1 MQKRLV
7 TTALIVAM
15 LAWAGGCRKGEAPS
29 PDVWA
34 EVNGTQIQRSE
45 VEQYFR
51 TQGNPD
57 APAPSREE
65 ALSMMLNILDNLI
78 NNEILLER
86 AQKLGL
92 AASDGEVED
101 KFTELK
107 SPYTEDE
114 FQRQLKMRG
123 VTVDDLKKNI
133 REQLSIEKLINRE
146 VVSKIAITDQDVSDF
161 YNQNRQQFTFA
172 ETQYRLAQIVVTPQ
186 KDAEVRNRKNDD
198 ATTDAEARRKAAAL
212 LQQLKNGADFSELA
226 MDYSEDPQTAG
237 SGGDLGYVPESS
249 LGKGGAA
256 LQKAVMALKP
266 GEFSDVIVVPD
277 AYVIVK
283 LVSKQPAGQR
293 DLNDPTVQS
302 TIRDALRTRKEQLL
316 RTAYLTE
323 ARDEAKVSN
332 YLAQQVIE
340 SAGRLPDISSALA
353 TPAAP
358 TAPDVQPAPAPS
370 PDAAPTPQ
378 Q

>member
-1 MQKRLV
+1 MRNGVIQKRLIS
-7 TTALIVAM
+7 AGLIVAT

-45 VEQYFR
+45 VEQYYR
-51 TQGNPD
+51 TQSNPD
-57 APAPSREE
+57 APTPSREE
-65 ALSMMLNILDNLI
+65 AMSMMLNILDNLI

-107 SPYTEDE
+107 SPYTDDD
-114 FQRQLKMRG
+114 FQRQLKLRG

-146 VVSKIAITDQDVSDF
+146 VVSKITITDQDVTDF
-161 YNQNRQQFTFA
+161 YNQNRQQFNVA
-172 ETQYRLAQIVVTPQ
+172 ETQYRLAQIVVTPH
-186 KDAEVRNRKNDD
+186 KDPEVRNRKNDD
-198 ATTDAEARRKAAAL
+198 ATTDAEARRKVAAL
-212 LQQLKNGADFSELA
+212 EQQLKNGADFSELA
-226 MDYSEDPQTAG
+226 MDYSEDPQTAS

-249 LGKGGAA
+249 LGQSNPMLK
-256 LQKAVMALKP
+256 KVVMALKP
-266 GEFSDVIVVPD
+266 GETSDVIVLPD
-277 AYVIVK
+277 SYRIVK
-283 LVSKQPAGQR
+283 LVAKEAPGQR
-293 DLNDPTVQS
+293 DLNDPSVQS

-316 RTAYLTE
+316 RTAYLSD
-323 ARDEAKVSN
+323 ARDGAKVEN

-340 SAGRLPDISSALA
+340 SAGRLPDLSSSM
-353 TPAAP
+353 TP
-358 TAPDVQPAPAPS
+358 PS
-370 PDAAPTPQ
+370 PDAPPASPPDAPPPQ

>member
-1 MQKRLV
+1 MRNRLISV
-7 TTALIVAM
+7 TLIVAT

-45 VEQYFR
+45 VEQYYR
-51 TQGNPD
+51 TQSNPD

-65 ALSMMLNILDNLI
+65 AMSMMLNILDNLI

-114 FQRQLKMRG
+114 FQRQLKLRG

-146 VVSKIAITDQDVSDF
+146 VVSKITITDQDVTDF
-161 YNQNRQQFTFA
+161 YNQNRQQFNVA
-172 ETQYRLAQIVVTPQ
+172 ETQYRLAQIVVTPH
-186 KDAEVRNRKNDD
+186 KDPEVRNRKNDD
-198 ATTDAEARRKAAAL
+198 ATTDAEARRKVAAL

-226 MDYSEDPQTAG
+226 MDYSEDPQTAS

-249 LGKGGAA
+249 LGQSNPA
-256 LQKAVMALKP
+256 LKKAVMALKP
-266 GEFSDVIVVPD
+266 GEISDVIVLPD
-277 AYVIVK
+277 SYRILK
-283 LVSKQPAGQR
+283 LVAEEAPGQR
-293 DLNDPTVQS
+293 DLNDPSVQS
-302 TIRDALRTRKEQLL
+302 TIRDALRTRQEQLL
-316 RTAYLTE
+316 RTAYLSD
-323 ARDEAKVSN
+323 ARDDAKVEN

-340 SAGRLPDISSALA
+340 SAGRLPDISSATGPVPA
-353 TPAAP
+353 SDTPPAADAPAAP
-358 TAPDVQPAPAPS
+358 
-370 PDAAPTPQ
+370 Q

>member
-1 MQKRLV
+1 MQKLRMQKRLISA
-7 TTALIVAM
+7 ALIVAT

-34 EVNGTQIQRSE
+34 EVNGTQIPRSE
-45 VEQYFR
+45 VEQYYR
-51 TQGNPD
+51 TQANPD

-114 FQRQLKMRG
+114 FQRQLKLRG

-146 VVSKIAITDQDVSDF
+146 VVAKITITDQDVTDF
-161 YNQNRQQFTFA
+161 YNQNRQQFNVA
-172 ETQYRLAQIVVTPQ
+172 ETQYRLAQIVVTPH
-186 KDAEVRNRKNDD
+186 KDPEVRNRKNDD
-198 ATTDAEARRKAAAL
+198 ATTDAEARRKVAML
-212 LQQLKNGADFSELA
+212 MQQLKNGADFSELA
-226 MDYSEDPQTAG
+226 MDYSEDPQTAT

-249 LGKGGAA
+249 LGQSNPA
-256 LQKAVMALKP
+256 LKTAVMALKP
-266 GEFSDVIVVPD
+266 GGISDVIVLPD
-277 AYVIVK
+277 SYRILK
-283 LVSKQPAGQR
+283 LIAKEAPGQR
-293 DLNDPTVQS
+293 DLNDPSVQS

-316 RTAYLTE
+316 RTAYLSE
-323 ARDEAKVSN
+323 ARDEAKVEN

-340 SAGRLPDISSALA
+340 SAGRLPDISSSTAA
-353 TPAAP
+353 SPSDAPPAAP
-358 TAPDVQPAPAPS
+358 PD
-370 PDAAPTPQ
+370 APTPQ